1 MKTIFT
7 HLALFALTG
16 CATPD
21 FNYIPKTMGISEPPL
36 NSINTAYVG
45 DVMLMQGRYAVYDSI
60 YVMDTIDIGFQY
72 HLSRGYYLK
81 KGEDEKTETY
91 YPGGDEEAGQ
101 VLRELMSNPVSAVM
115 AYKEEDK
122 ICVVNIYNVAL
133 CEETTK
139 YERREKPIL
148 YRDSFQ
154 QTLIYNGKVGNKINI
169 GYREFSSSLA
179 RPAFN
184 NNVEY
189 DLSSSPM
196 IGYRSARIEVIE
208 ATNEHIKYRI
218 ISNFNE
224 ANF

>member
-91 YPGGDEEAGQ
+91 YPDVGDEAGR
-101 VLRELMSNPVSAVM
+101 VKKVALADPWTAVM
-115 AYKEEDK
+115 AYKKEGK
-122 ICVVNIYNVAL
+122 ICVITVFNVAS

-139 YERREKPIL
+139 YERRKKAIL
-148 YRDSFQ
+148 SSDYFQ
-154 QTLIYNGKVGNKINI
+154 QILIYNGRLGDKLNI
-169 GYREFSSSLA
+169 GYREFSGSLA

-184 NNVEY
+184 NEVEY
-189 DLSSSPM
+189 DLSLQSI

-208 ATNEHIKYRI
+208 ATNEYIKYRV

-224 ANF
+224 AIF